1 MAQSPEQQLVA
12 LEQAKVELE
21 KQKLQSNT
29 ASDAAELQLKNKEL
43 EIKETGQLIDM
54 LKSTGQ
60 SKSREQQSQL
70 TRESKEAIKEAELQA
85 KIQIEESK
93 IDLDQ
98 RKELAKYVSEMLKK
112 QMENQKEID
121 QTAIENM
128 LKVANQQMMEIR
140 NDEER

>member
-1 MAQSPEQQLVA
+1 
-12 LEQAKVELE
+12 
-21 KQKLQSNT
+21 
-29 ASDAAELQLKNKEL
+29 
-43 EIKETGQLIDM
+43 M